1 MKASSTI
8 NAKQPWC
15 VILAGP
21 NGSGKTTFYDQI
33 LKNDPMFQ
41 KATFIN
47 SDLIGKDLA
56 RISGKTDSNEFIIH
70 AGRIALN
77 LINHKIYKQDSFIYE
92 TTSSGK
98 NVLRLIK
105 DAKDAGFKVIT
116 IFINLPKTLAR
127 ARVIPR
133 VEHGGHDVPPEVQE
147 RRYEK
152 IIQTFPELLKI
163 SDISA
168 VFDNSGTSSPK
179 SSKPAHNLIFLMH
192 EDNYFVFNDYPAWLK
207 FSLKNRKTRKLLV
220 PVYERINGRKAK
232 KAEEKV
238 WLNKEKFQQLDPERS
253 TTLIRTLLDNF
264 KTRGER

>member
-98 NVLRLIK
+98 NASYFTSSTVMSPIAFRRMLS
-105 DAKDAGFKVIT
+105 GFKKSTLPRPVR
-116 IFINLPKTLAR
+116 IFR
-127 ARVIPR
+127 SRV
-133 VEHGGHDVPPEVQE
+133 
-147 RRYEK
+147 
-152 IIQTFPELLKI
+152 
-163 SDISA
+163 
-168 VFDNSGTSSPK
+168 
-179 SSKPAHNLIFLMH
+179 
-192 EDNYFVFNDYPAWLK
+192 
-207 FSLKNRKTRKLLV
+207 
-220 PVYERINGRKAK
+220 
-232 KAEEKV
+232 
-238 WLNKEKFQQLDPERS
+238 
-253 TTLIRTLLDNF
+253 IRTLP
-264 KTRGER
+264 GV

>member
-116 IFINLPKTLAR
+116 IFINLPKKLAR
-127 ARVIPR
+127 ARVIHR

-207 FSLKNRKTRKLLV
+207 FSLKNRKTRKTAGSRLRTHKRTQSQKSRRKSVAEQGKV
-220 PVYERINGRKAK
+220 PNNWIPNA
-232 KAEEKV
+232 AP
-238 WLNKEKFQQLDPERS
+238 L
-253 TTLIRTLLDNF
+253 
-264 KTRGER
+264 

>member
-116 IFINLPKTLAR
+116 IFINLPKKLAR
-127 ARVIPR
+127 ARVIHR

-168 VFDNSGTSSPK
+168 VLITRAPHRPK
-179 SSKPAHNLIFLMH
+179 AP
-192 EDNYFVFNDYPAWLK
+192 
-207 FSLKNRKTRKLLV
+207 NR
-220 PVYERINGRKAK
+220 RI
-232 KAEEKV
+232 
-238 WLNKEKFQQLDPERS
+238 
-253 TTLIRTLLDNF
+253 T
-264 KTRGER
+264 

>member
-98 NVLRLIK
+98 
-105 DAKDAGFKVIT
+105 
-116 IFINLPKTLAR
+116 
-127 ARVIPR
+127 
-133 VEHGGHDVPPEVQE
+133 
-147 RRYEK
+147 
-152 IIQTFPELLKI
+152 TF
-163 SDISA
+163 SA
-168 VFDNSGTSSPK
+168 
-179 SSKPAHNLIFLMH
+179 
-192 EDNYFVFNDYPAWLK
+192 
-207 FSLKNRKTRKLLV
+207 
-220 PVYERINGRKAK
+220 
-232 KAEEKV
+232 
-238 WLNKEKFQQLDPERS
+238 
-253 TTLIRTLLDNF
+253 
-264 KTRGER
+264 